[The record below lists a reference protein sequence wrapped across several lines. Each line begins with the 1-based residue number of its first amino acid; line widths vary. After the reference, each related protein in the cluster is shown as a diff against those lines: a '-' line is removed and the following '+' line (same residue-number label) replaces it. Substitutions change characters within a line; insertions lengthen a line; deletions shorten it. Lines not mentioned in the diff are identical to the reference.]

1 MKPGLTDITPDA
13 VGSAIRQ
20 HVATERGRSAIL
32 GVGWSAL
39 NTGSAMLIS
48 VLVFIVTSRVL
59 GPEEFGIVALAI
71 SVVTILGC
79 ATPGGFGEA
88 IVQRKAIGHAH
99 LDTVF
104 WICFG
109 SGVILYLPLL
119 LMAGPVARV
128 SGEPMLALLLPFF
141 GVKLILDLMAVV
153 PQALVVRAM
162 QFKYVAARTA
172 IGNSVGGII
181 CVAMALN
188 GYGLWALA
196 AAPMVTSVV
205 SLVILLRAARWW
217 PGPHLDIGALRQM
230 LRFGLYASGNN
241 ALHHLNL
248 DRLILGFLA
257 GPGVLG
263 LYFLGKRLFDILS
276 GVTVGVIAS
285 VTTVYF
291 ASIQEEDSKAQIRA
305 FRHAIRAT
313 TLLTFPVFGGLY
325 VIADS
330 AVPLILGAHW
340 LPALPAV
347 KAFSFFG
354 LFAGLLAS
362 STSLAT
368 GLGRAD
374 LAFGVDLLRNLLS
387 AGAILWALED
397 GFGAVMAALVVVHA
411 AMLPSGYLIAR
422 KLIGISLREYV
433 MAPIQPLLTMLAMV
447 GVIVLLPKA
456 LPGLQPVP
464 MLALQ
469 FVLAAAVY
477 IVLSLSFSKE
487 QIAELRRVFAERGA
501 R

>member
-1 MKPGLTDITPDA
+1 MKPGLTDIAPDA
-13 VGSAIRQ
+13 AGALIQQ
-20 HVATERGRSAIL
+20 HVTTERGRSAIL

-48 VLVFIVTSRVL
+48 VLVFVVTSRIL
-59 GPEEFGIVALAI
+59 GPEEFGIVALGFSI
-71 SVVTILGC
+71 VTIVGC

-88 IVQRKAIGHAH
+88 IVQRKAISRAH

-104 WICFG
+104 WICLG

-119 LMAGPVARV
+119 FFAGTVAEL

-162 QFKYVAARTA
+162 QFKYIAARTA
-172 IGNSVGGII
+172 IGNSIGGIV

-196 AAPMVTSVV
+196 AAPMATSIV
-205 SLVILLRAARWW
+205 SLVILMKAARWR

-230 LRFGLYASGNN
+230 LRFGLYASGTNT
-241 ALHHLNL
+241 LHHLNL
-248 DRLILGFLA
+248 DRLILGLIA
-257 GPGVLG
+257 GPSVLG

-276 GVTVGVIAS
+276 GVTVGMIAS
-285 VTTVYF
+285 VTTVFF
-291 ASIQEEDSKAQIRA
+291 ASTQEDGSEAQIKA
-305 FRHAIRAT
+305 FRNAMRAT

-325 VIADS
+325 VIADG
-330 AVPLILGAHW
+330 AVPLILGDHW

-347 KAFSFFG
+347 KAFAFFG
-354 LFAGLLAS
+354 LFAGVLAA

-387 AGAILWALED
+387 AGAILWALDD
-397 GFGAVMAALVVVHA
+397 GFEAVMAALVVVHA
-411 AMLPSGYLIAR
+411 VMLPSGFLITR
-422 KLIGISLREYV
+422 KLIKISAREYLT
-433 MAPIQPLLTMLAMV
+433 APIQPLLTTLTMAGFLM
-447 GVIVLLPKA
+447 LLPMA
-456 LPGLQPVP
+456 LPGVQPVP
-464 MLALQ
+464 MLALK

-477 IVLSLSFSKE
+477 VALSLSFSKE
-487 QIAELRRVFAERGA
+487 QIVELRRVFAERGA
-501 R
+501 S

>member
-1 MKPGLTDITPDA
+1 MKPGLTDIKPNAA
-13 VGSAIRQ
+13 VLMRQ
-20 HVATERGRSAIL
+20 HVTTQRGRSAIL

-48 VLVFIVTSRVL
+48 VLVFIITSRVL
-59 GPEEFGIVALAI
+59 GPEEFGIVALAFSI
-71 SVVTILGC
+71 VTIVGC

-88 IVQRKAIGHAH
+88 IVQRKHISRAH

-104 WICFG
+104 WLCVG
-109 SGVILYLPLL
+109 SGVIFYVPLFL
-119 LMAGPVARV
+119 LADTVAEV
-128 SGEPMLALLLPFF
+128 SGQPMLALLLPFF
-141 GVKLILDLMAVV
+141 GVKLIFDLAAVV

-172 IGNSVGGII
+172 IGNSVGGLV

-196 AAPMVTSVV
+196 AAPMVTSIVA
-205 SLVILLRAARWW
+205 LVILLRAARWR
-217 PGPHLDIGALRQM
+217 PRPHFNLDALRQM

-241 ALHHLNL
+241 ALQLLNL

-257 GPGVLG
+257 GPAVLG

-276 GVTVGVIAS
+276 GVTVGVITS
-285 VTTVYF
+285 VTTVFF
-291 ASIQEEDSKAQIRA
+291 AASQEEETKAQIKA
-305 FRHAIRAT
+305 FRHALRAT

-325 VIADS
+325 LVADS

-347 KAFSFFG
+347 KAFAFFG
-354 LFAGLLAS
+354 LFAGVLAA

-387 AGAILWALED
+387 AAAILWALDD
-397 GFGAVMAALVVVHA
+397 GFEAVMAALVVVHA
-411 AMLPSGYLIAR
+411 VMLPSGFLIAR
-422 KLIGISLREYV
+422 KLIGISAREYLT
-433 MAPIQPLLTMLAMV
+433 APIQPLLTTLTMA
-447 GVIVLLPKA
+447 GVLVLLPVTW
-456 LPGLQPVP
+456 PGVEPVP
-464 MLALQ
+464 MLVLQ
-469 FVLAAAVY
+469 FVFGAAVY
-477 IVLSLSFSKE
+477 IALSLSFSRE
-487 QIAELRRVFAERGA
+487 QIAELRRVFAERGTP
-501 R
+501 

>member
-1 MKPGLTDITPDA
+1 MKPRLTNIAPDA
-13 VGSAIRQ
+13 AGALIQQ
-20 HVATERGRSAIL
+20 HVTTERGRSAIL

-48 VLVFIVTSRVL
+48 VLVFIVTSRIL
-59 GPEEFGIVALAI
+59 GPEEFGIVALGFSI
-71 SVVTILGC
+71 VTIVGC

-88 IVQRKAIGHAH
+88 IVQRKAISRAH

-119 LMAGPVARV
+119 FLAGTVAEL
-128 SGEPMLALLLPFF
+128 SSEPMLALLLPFF

-172 IGNSVGGII
+172 IGNSIGGIV

-196 AAPMVTSVV
+196 AAPMVTSIV
-205 SLVILLRAARWW
+205 SLVILMRAARWR
-217 PGPHLDIGALRQM
+217 PGPHLDIDALRQM
-230 LRFGLYASGNN
+230 LRFGLYASGTN

-248 DRLILGFLA
+248 DRLILGLLA
-257 GPGVLG
+257 GPIVLG

-276 GVTVGVIAS
+276 GVTVGMIAS
-285 VTTVYF
+285 VTTVFF
-291 ASIQEEDSKAQIRA
+291 ASSQEDGSETQIKA
-305 FRHAIRAT
+305 FRNAMRAT

-330 AVPLILGAHW
+330 AVPLILGDHW

-347 KAFSFFG
+347 KAFAFFG
-354 LFAGLLAS
+354 LFAGVLAA

-387 AGAILWALED
+387 AGAILWALDD
-397 GFGAVMAALVVVHA
+397 GFEAVMAALVVVHA
-411 AMLPSGYLIAR
+411 VMLPSGFLIAR
-422 KLIGISLREYV
+422 KLIGISVREYLK
-433 MAPIQPLLTMLAMV
+433 APIQPLLTTLTMAGFL
-447 GVIVLLPKA
+447 VLLPRA
-456 LPGLQPVP
+456 LPWVQPVP

-469 FVLAAAVY
+469 FVLAAAIYVP
-477 IVLSLSFSKE
+477 LSLSFSKE
-487 QIAELRRVFAERGA
+487 QVAELRRVFAERGGS
-501 R
+501 